1 MISNHKVFDPKKIR
15 VLESK
20 ERRSYL
26 NPKEIMSLLNLKPTN
41 LVADLGCGSGVF
53 TIPLSKKVKKVYA
66 IDIEQ
71 KMIDYLNQKIMQ
83 NEIHNIKPLLSKGD
97 QIPLENYSLD
107 LLLTVNTLHEFRDL
121 DKTLK
126 EIYRVLKP
134 VGKVAVV
141 DFKKKREG
149 FGPPSNIRISSR
161 KARIIFNQFHF
172 KVLKVKYLRY
182 DYFLLLE
189 KYI

>member
-1 MISNHKVFDPKKIR
+1 VFDPKKIH

-20 ERRSYL
+20 ERCSYL
-26 NPKEIMSLLNLKPTN
+26 NPKQVLSLVNLKPSY

-53 TIPLSKKVKKVYA
+53 SIPLSKKVKKVYA

-71 KMIDYLNQKIMQ
+71 KMIDALKQKIEQ
-83 NEIHNIKPLLSKGD
+83 KKIYNIKPLLSKDD

-107 LLLTVNTLHEFRDL
+107 LLLTINTLHEFRDL
-121 DKTLK
+121 DKTIK

-161 KARIIFNQFHF
+161 KARIIFKQFHF